1 MKRLAAVVCALFLLA
16 ACAATAPSPEAKYE
30 AHCKTHARQST
41 FSGSPDEH
49 GPYLECMKLEG
60 THEVEVKKLP

>member
-1 MKRLAAVVCALFLLA
+1 MKRLAAAVGVLFLLA
-16 ACAATAPSPEAKYE
+16 ACAATAPVQESKYE
-30 AHCKTHARQST
+30 AYCKTHARQST